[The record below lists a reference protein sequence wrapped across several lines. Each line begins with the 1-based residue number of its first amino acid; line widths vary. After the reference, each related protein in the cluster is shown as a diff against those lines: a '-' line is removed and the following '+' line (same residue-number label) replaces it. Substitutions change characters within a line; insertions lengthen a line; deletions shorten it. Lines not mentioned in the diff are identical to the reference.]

1 MTMARTKEPHEVT
14 ETPQGDLP
22 ILETRREF
30 IQRCIGSLAGITI
43 IGTVAPLLAGCE
55 ISELKAPTPS
65 GNEVTFDV
73 SSLTQDNQG
82 LVTSQNGPDGAPILL
97 VRLTTTEYVALSM
110 RCTHEGCTVNP
121 PMADAITCICHGSVY
136 TLTGKVVQGPAP
148 ADLHNYPLTY
158 DAASGKVTVT
168 LT

>member
-1 MTMARTKEPHEVT
+1 MNMTGTNDALPPIASTTK
-14 ETPQGDLP
+14 DLTV
-22 ILETRREF
+22 IETRREF
-30 IQRCIGSLAGITI
+30 IQRCLGSLAGITI

-65 GNEVTFDV
+65 GNEVIFDV

-82 LVTSQNGPDGAPILL
+82 LVTSQTGPDGAPILL
-97 VRLTTTEYVALSM
+97 VRVTAIEYVALSM
-110 RCTHEGCTVNP
+110 RCTHEGCTVNA

-136 TLTGKVVQGPAP
+136 TLTGEVVKGPAP
-148 ADLHNYPLTY
+148 SNLHNYPLTY
-158 DAASGKVTVT
+158 DATSGKVTVT